1 MESLVSKPNSPWGA
15 LSMEKHAAVI
25 GSGVMG
31 HGIAQLFAL
40 AGFRVSLYDLQEEFL
55 LKARASIEHS
65 LSLLVAEGVIADES
79 KVAALEQI
87 VLTTDL
93 QEAVSAAEI
102 ITEAVPEVIELKW
115 ELFEKL
121 EQYARPDAIIASNTS
136 TFSIARL
143 IEKATTPQRFIITH
157 FFNPAQLVPLVEVVR
172 HEKTAEEVVQKTIQL
187 MEEIGKS
194 PVLLKKDVPGFIAN
208 RLQTALMREAFHLL
222 AEGVA
227 DAAQIDMVM
236 KNGIGFRWAFVGP
249 IETADLGGLDT
260 WKRVIDNLA
269 PELNGSTKAPAIIEE
284 RVAEG
289 NLGTKTGAGIYSYKD
304 ASVSEKL
311 RVRDEQFIRLAKMK
325 RV

>member
-1 MESLVSKPNSPWGA
+1 
-15 LSMEKHAAVI
+15 MEKHAAVI

-65 LSLLVAEGVIADES
+65 LSLLVAEGVIADQS
-79 KVAALEQI
+79 RVAALEHI

-93 QEAVSAAEI
+93 QAAVSSAEI
-102 ITEAVPEVIELKW
+102 ITEAIPEVIELKW

-121 EQYARPDAIIASNTS
+121 EHYAKPDAIIASNTS

-157 FFNPAQLVPLVEVVR
+157 FFNPAQLVPLVEVVK
-172 HEKTAEEVVQKTIQL
+172 HEKTALEVVQKTMQL
-187 MEEIGKS
+187 MEDIGKC

-227 DAAQIDMVM
+227 DAAQIDTVM

-249 IETADLGGLDT
+249 IETADFGGLDT
-260 WKRVIDNLA
+260 WKRVMDNLA
-269 PELNGSTKAPAIIEE
+269 PELNGSTKAPAIMEE

-289 NLGTKTGAGIYSYKD
+289 NLGTKTGAGIYSYTD
-304 ASVSEKL
+304 TAVSEKL
-311 RVRDEQFIRLAKMK
+311 CVRDEQFIRLGKMK
-325 RV
+325 RG

>member
-1 MESLVSKPNSPWGA
+1 
-15 LSMEKHAAVI
+15 MEKHAAVI

-31 HGIAQLFAL
+31 HGIAQLYAL
-40 AGFRVSLYDLQEEFL
+40 AGFRVFLYDLQEAFL
-55 LKARASIEHS
+55 MKARASIEHS
-65 LSLLVAEGVIADES
+65 LSLQVAEGVIADQS
-79 KVAALEQI
+79 RVTALEHI

-93 QEAVSAAEI
+93 RAAVSDAEI

-172 HEKTAEEVVQKTIQL
+172 HESTAQEVVHKTMQL

-227 DAAQIDMVM
+227 DAAQIDTVM
-236 KNGIGFRWAFVGP
+236 KDGIGYRWAFVGP
-249 IETADLGGLDT
+249 IETMDFGGLDT
-260 WKRVIDNLA
+260 WKRVMDNLA
-269 PELNGSTKAPAIIEE
+269 PELDASTKAPAIIEE

-289 NLGTKTGAGIYSYKD
+289 NLGTKTGAGIYSYMD
-304 ASVSEKL
+304 TSVSEKL
-311 RVRDEQFIRLAKMK
+311 RVRDEQFIRLGKMN
-325 RV
+325 RG